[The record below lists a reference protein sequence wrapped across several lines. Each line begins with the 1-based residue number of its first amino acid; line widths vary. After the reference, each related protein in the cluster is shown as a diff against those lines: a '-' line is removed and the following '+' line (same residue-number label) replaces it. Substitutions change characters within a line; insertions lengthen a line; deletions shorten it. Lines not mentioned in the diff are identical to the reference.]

1 MEFWGHGGVF
11 TIGNP
16 KALGNSTGGISGVES
31 VTTTTTTT
39 TTLYF
44 TPQYTRNKNL

>member
-1 MEFWGHGGVF
+1 MEFFGHGGVF
-11 TIGNP
+11 TMRNP

-31 VTTTTTTT
+31 VATTTTT

-44 TPQYTRNKNL
+44 TP